1 MKKKQ
6 LFLIAS
12 LTGILLA
19 LAWPTFGFAPIL
31 FIALVPI
38 LWVEN
43 HIADNKEKFSKFA
56 VFNYSFFAFL
66 IFNLLT
72 SYWIVYATFFGLFAP
87 FLNAFLGGLVFQIYH
102 NIKKILF
109 NNSKG
114 FFVLPILWIS
124 IEFLHHHWELTWPW
138 MTFGNGFS
146 TMPIMVQWYEYTGA
160 FGGSLWVWITN
171 YFAYQTIK
179 QIGINDKV
187 GKLKLI
193 SKKLFTTNL
202 LKFALIIIIP
212 ISLSLIIWTSF
223 EEEKNAPVDVVVL
236 QPNLE
241 PYDETKMLSN
251 NQIVNL
257 LISLSE
263 QKADQNTS
271 FILAPEGCLE
281 ERIWEDQIQDN
292 YNLSKLSNFIS
303 KYPKA
308 QMIVGSFSRRLQSE
322 EERTEAS
329 RKIEFAPLPYYSVYN
344 SAIQIKQDNNFNLYH
359 KSKLVPGVERL
370 PFKKYIGKILDFA
383 IKLGNLPVGTLAV
396 DDNHNLFE
404 SESSKVKIT
413 TPICY
418 ESIYGEFVAKRVRE
432 GAGIIFI
439 ITNDSWWRDTQGYK
453 QHASYAS
460 LRAIETRRPIA
471 RSANTGTSCF
481 ISPKGEVSQKT
492 KFWTQEVIKASLVP
506 QTKITFYVKYGDY
519 IAHICL
525 FSSIIIILI
534 GIVYKIRKRYEKK

>member
-43 HIADNKEKFSKFA
+43 YIANNKEKFSKYA
-56 VFNYSFFAFL
+56 VFNYSFIAFF

-72 SYWIVYATFFGLFAP
+72 SYWICYATFFGLFAP
-87 FLNAFLGGLVFQIYH
+87 ILNAFLAGLVFQIYH
-102 NIKKILF
+102 NLKKILF

-114 FFVLPILWIS
+114 FLMLPILWIS
-124 IEFLHHHWELTWPW
+124 IEFLHYHWELTWPW

-146 TMPIMVQWYEYTGA
+146 TMPVLVQWYEYTGV
-160 FGGSLWVWITN
+160 FGGSLWVCLIN
-171 YFAYQTIK
+171 YFAYQAVK
-179 QIGINDKV
+179 QIGISSTKSN
-187 GKLKLI
+187 LKLI
-193 SKKLFTTNL
+193 DKKLFYNYL
-202 LKFALIIIIP
+202 LKFSLIIIIP
-212 ISLSLIIWTSF
+212 ISISLIIWTNYK
-223 EEEKNAPVDVVVL
+223 EEKNTPIDVVVL

-251 NQIVNL
+251 NEIVNL

-263 QKADQNTS
+263 QKSDQNTS

-292 YNLSKLSNFIS
+292 YNLAKLSNFIS
-303 KYPKA
+303 RYPKA
-308 QMIVGSFSRRLQSE
+308 QMIVGSFSRRLQTE
-322 EERTEAS
+322 EEKTEAS

-344 SAIQIKQDNNFNLYH
+344 SAIHIKKNNNFEVYH

-383 IKLGNLPVGTLAV
+383 IELGNLPVGTLAI
-396 DDNHNLFE
+396 DDNHNLFK
-404 SESSKVKIT
+404 SESNNVKVT

-418 ESIYGEFVAKRVRE
+418 ESVYGELVAKRVRE
-432 GAGIIFI
+432 GAGLIFI
-439 ITNDSWWRDTQGYK
+439 ITNDSWWKDTQGYK

-471 RSANTGTSCF
+471 RSANTGMSCF
-481 ISPKGEVSQKT
+481 FSPKGEIKQKT
-492 KFWTQEVIKASLVP
+492 KFWTQDVIKASLVP

-519 IAHICL
+519 IARICL
-525 FSSIIIILI
+525 FSSIIIILV
-534 GIVYKIRKRYEKK
+534 GIVYKIKLRKEKK

>member
-43 HIADNKEKFSKFA
+43 HIAGNKEKFSKFA

-72 SYWIVYATFFGLFAP
+72 SYWIVYATLFGLFAP
-87 FLNAFLGGLVFQIYH
+87 FLNAFLGGLVFQTYH
-102 NIKKILF
+102 NIKKMLF
-109 NNSKG
+109 NNNKG

-146 TMPIMVQWYEYTGA
+146 SMPIMVQWYEYTGA
-160 FGGSLWVWITN
+160 FGGSLWVWIIN

-179 QIGINDKV
+179 QIGISDKV

-251 NQIVNL
+251 NEIVNL

-281 ERIWEDQIQDN
+281 ERIWEDQMQDN
-292 YNLSKLSNFIS
+292 YNLAKLSNFVS
-303 KYPKA
+303 KYPKS
-308 QMIVGSFSRRLQSE
+308 QLIVGSFTRRLQSE
-322 EERTEAS
+322 EEKTEAS

-344 SAIQIKQDNNFNLYH
+344 SAIQIKKNNNFEVYH
-359 KSKLVPGVERL
+359 KAKLVPGVERL

-383 IKLGNLPVGTLAV
+383 IKLGNLPVGTLAI
-396 DDNHNLFE
+396 DDNHNLFV
-404 SESSKVKIT
+404 SEDSKNKVT

-418 ESIYGEFVAKRVRE
+418 ESVYGEFVAKRVRE
-432 GAGIIFI
+432 GAGLIFI

-492 KFWTQEVIKASLVP
+492 KFWTQDVIKASLVP
-506 QTKITFYVKYGDY
+506 QTKLTFYVKYGDY
-519 IAHICL
+519 IARICL
-525 FSSIIIILI
+525 FSSIIIILV
-534 GIVYKIRKRYEKK
+534 GIVYKIKLRNEKK

>member
-1 MKKKQ
+1 
-6 LFLIAS
+6 
-12 LTGILLA
+12 
-19 LAWPTFGFAPIL
+19 
-31 FIALVPI
+31 
-38 LWVEN
+38 
-43 HIADNKEKFSKFA
+43 
-56 VFNYSFFAFL
+56 
-66 IFNLLT
+66 
-72 SYWIVYATFFGLFAP
+72 
-87 FLNAFLGGLVFQIYH
+87 
-102 NIKKILF
+102 
-109 NNSKG
+109 
-114 FFVLPILWIS
+114 
-124 IEFLHHHWELTWPW
+124 
-138 MTFGNGFS
+138 
-146 TMPIMVQWYEYTGA
+146 
-160 FGGSLWVWITN
+160 
-171 YFAYQTIK
+171 
-179 QIGINDKV
+179 
-187 GKLKLI
+187 
-193 SKKLFTTNL
+193 
-202 LKFALIIIIP
+202 
-212 ISLSLIIWTSF
+212 
-223 EEEKNAPVDVVVL
+223 
-236 QPNLE
+236 
-241 PYDETKMLSN
+241 MLSN

-506 QTKITFYVKYGDY
+506 QTKLTFYVKYGDY
-519 IAHICL
+519 IARICL
-525 FSSIIIILI
+525 FSSILIILI
-534 GIVYKIRKRYEKK
+534 GIVYKVKLRNEKK

>member
-146 TMPIMVQWYEYTGA
+146 TMPIMIQWYEYTGA

-303 KYPKA
+303 KYPKS
-308 QMIVGSFSRRLQSE
+308 QLIVGSFTRRLQTE

-492 KFWTQEVIKASLVP
+492 KFWEQDVIKASLVP
-506 QTKITFYVKYGDY
+506 QTKLTFYVKYGDY
-519 IAHICL
+519 IARICL
-525 FSSIIIILI
+525 FSSILIILI
-534 GIVYKIRKRYEKK
+534 GIVYKVKLRNEKK

>member
-87 FLNAFLGGLVFQIYH
+87 FLNAFLGGIVFQIYH

-109 NNSKG
+109 NNNKG

-146 TMPIMVQWYEYTGA
+146 TMPIMAQWYEYTGA

-492 KFWTQEVIKASLVP
+492 KFWTQDVIKASLVP
-506 QTKITFYVKYGDY
+506 QTKLTFYVKYGDY

>member
-292 YNLSKLSNFIS
+292 YNLAKLSNFIS

-308 QMIVGSFSRRLQSE
+308 QMIVGSFSRRLQTE

-492 KFWTQEVIKASLVP
+492 KFWTQDVIKASLVP

-519 IAHICL
+519 IARICL
-525 FSSIIIILI
+525 FSSIIIILV
-534 GIVYKIRKRYEKK
+534 GIVYKIKLRNEKK

>member
-6 LFLIAS
+6 VLLIAT

-19 LAWPTFGFAPIL
+19 LAWPTFGFPPLL
-31 FIALVPI
+31 FIALVPL
-38 LWVEN
+38 LWAEN
-43 HIADNKEKFSKFA
+43 HISNNKKQFSKLS
-56 VFNYSFFAFL
+56 VFYYSFLAFF
-66 IFNLLT
+66 IFNILT

-87 FLNAFLGGLVFQIYH
+87 FFNAFLCALVFHIYH
-102 NIKKILF
+102 NLKGLLYG
-109 NNSKG
+109 NTKG
-114 FFVLPILWIS
+114 FLILPILWIS
-124 IEFLHHHWELTWPW
+124 FEFLHHHWELTWPW

-146 TMPIMVQWYEYTGA
+146 TMPKLIQWYEYTGA
-160 FGGSLWVWITN
+160 FGGTLWIWLTN
-171 YFAYQTIK
+171 YFLYKTIK
-179 QIGINDKV
+179 ELGFSNKTN
-187 GKLKLI
+187 KLKPI
-193 SKKLFTTNL
+193 NKKLFTTNL
-202 LKFALIIIIP
+202 LGFALIIILP
-212 ISLSLIIWTSF
+212 ISLSLIIWTTYK
-223 EEEKNAPVDVVVL
+223 EEKNTPIDVVVL

-257 LISLSE
+257 LITLTQ

-281 ERIWEDQIQDN
+281 ERIWEDQMQEN
-292 YNLSKLSNFIS
+292 YNLVKLSNFLAN
-303 KYPKA
+303 YPKA

-322 EERTEAS
+322 EEKTEAS

-344 SAIQIKQDNNFNLYH
+344 SAIHIQKDNEFEVYH
-359 KSKLVPGVERL
+359 KTKLVPGVERL

-396 DDNHNLFE
+396 DDNHKLFS
-404 SESSKVKIT
+404 SEDSKTKVT

-418 ESIYGEFVAKRVRE
+418 ESVYGEFVAKRVRE
-432 GAGIIFI
+432 GAGLIFI

-492 KFWTQEVIKASLVP
+492 KFWTQDVIKASLVP
-506 QTKITFYVKYGDY
+506 QTKLTFYVKYGDY
-519 IAHICL
+519 IARICL

>member
-87 FLNAFLGGLVFQIYH
+87 FLNAFLGGIVFQTYH

-519 IAHICL
+519 IARICL
-525 FSSIIIILI
+525 FSSILIILI
-534 GIVYKIRKRYEKK
+534 GIVYKVKLRNEKK

>member
-87 FLNAFLGGLVFQIYH
+87 FLNAFLGGIVFQTYH

-179 QIGINDKV
+179 QIGISDKAA
-187 GKLKLI
+187 KLKLI
-193 SKKLFTTNL
+193 REKLFTINL

-212 ISLSLIIWTSF
+212 ISLSLIIWKGF

-492 KFWTQEVIKASLVP
+492 KFWTQDVIKASLVP
-506 QTKITFYVKYGDY
+506 QTKLTFYVKYGDY
-519 IAHICL
+519 IARICL

>member
-1 MKKKQ
+1 
-6 LFLIAS
+6 
-12 LTGILLA
+12 
-19 LAWPTFGFAPIL
+19 
-31 FIALVPI
+31 
-38 LWVEN
+38 
-43 HIADNKEKFSKFA
+43 
-56 VFNYSFFAFL
+56 
-66 IFNLLT
+66 
-72 SYWIVYATFFGLFAP
+72 
-87 FLNAFLGGLVFQIYH
+87 
-102 NIKKILF
+102 
-109 NNSKG
+109 
-114 FFVLPILWIS
+114 
-124 IEFLHHHWELTWPW
+124 
-138 MTFGNGFS
+138 S

-519 IAHICL
+519 IA
-525 FSSIIIILI
+525 
-534 GIVYKIRKRYEKK
+534 

>member
-87 FLNAFLGGLVFQIYH
+87 FLNAFLGGLVFQTYH

-492 KFWTQEVIKASLVP
+492 KFWEQDVIKASLVP
-506 QTKITFYVKYGDY
+506 QTKLTFYVKYGDY
-519 IAHICL
+519 IARICL
-525 FSSIIIILI
+525 FSSILIILI
-534 GIVYKIRKRYEKK
+534 GIVYTVKLRNEKK

>member
-492 KFWTQEVIKASLVP
+492 KFWEQDVIKASLVP
-506 QTKITFYVKYGDY
+506 QTKLTFYVKYGDY
-519 IAHICL
+519 IARICL
-525 FSSIIIILI
+525 FSSILIILI
-534 GIVYKIRKRYEKK
+534 GIVYKVKLRNEKK

>member
-87 FLNAFLGGLVFQIYH
+87 FLNAFLGGIVFQIYH

-146 TMPIMVQWYEYTGA
+146 TMPIMIQWYEYTGA

-303 KYPKA
+303 KYPKS
-308 QMIVGSFSRRLQSE
+308 QLIVGSFTRRLQSE

>member
-43 HIADNKEKFSKFA
+43 HISNNKEKFSKFA
-56 VFNYSFFAFL
+56 VFKYSFIAFF
-66 IFNLLT
+66 IFNILT
-72 SYWIVYATFFGLFAP
+72 TYWISYATFFGLFAP

-124 IEFLHHHWELTWPW
+124 IEFLHLHWELTWPW

-146 TMPIMVQWYEYTGA
+146 TMPIMVQWYEYTGV

-171 YFAYQTIK
+171 YFAYQIIK

-193 SKKLFTTNL
+193 SKKLFTSNL
-202 LKFALIIIIP
+202 LKFAFIIIIP

-223 EEEKNAPVDVVVL
+223 EEEKNTPIDVVVL

-251 NQIVNL
+251 NEIVNL

-281 ERIWEDQIQDN
+281 ERIWEDQMQDN
-292 YNLSKLSNFIS
+292 YNLAKLSNFIS
-303 KYPKA
+303 KYPKT

-322 EERTEAS
+322 EEKTEAS

-344 SAIQIKQDNNFNLYH
+344 SAIQIKQDNNFNVYH
-359 KSKLVPGVERL
+359 KTKLVPGVERL

-404 SESSKVKIT
+404 SESSKVKVT

-492 KFWTQEVIKASLVP
+492 KFWEQDVIKASLVP
-506 QTKITFYVKYGDY
+506 QTKLTFYVKYGDY
-519 IAHICL
+519 IARICL

-534 GIVYKIRKRYEKK
+534 GIVYKIRQRNEKK

>member
-87 FLNAFLGGLVFQIYH
+87 FLNAFLGGIVFQTYH

>member
-303 KYPKA
+303 KYPKS
-308 QMIVGSFSRRLQSE
+308 QLIVGSFTRRLQTE

-492 KFWTQEVIKASLVP
+492 KFWEQDVIKASLVP
-506 QTKITFYVKYGDY
+506 QTKLTFYVKYGDY
-519 IAHICL
+519 IARICL
-525 FSSIIIILI
+525 FSSILIILI
-534 GIVYKIRKRYEKK
+534 GIVYKVKLRNEKK

>member
-6 LFLIAS
+6 LILIAS

-31 FIALVPI
+31 FVAIVPMLWLENYIAS
-38 LWVEN
+38 
-43 HIADNKEKFSKFA
+43 NKEKFSKFS
-56 VFNYSFFAFL
+56 VFHYSFLAFF
-66 IFNLLT
+66 IFNFLT
-72 SYWIVYATFFGLFAP
+72 SYWILYATFFGIVAPLF
-87 FLNAFLGGLVFQIYH
+87 NAFLGALVFQTYH
-102 NIKKILF
+102 NIKKVVF
-109 NNSKG
+109 NNHKG

-146 TMPIMVQWYEYTGA
+146 TMPIMVQWYEYTGV
-160 FGGSLWVWITN
+160 FGGSLWIWITN

-179 QIGINDKV
+179 QIEISDKV

-193 SKKLFTTNL
+193 SKKLFTFNL
-202 LKFALIIIIP
+202 LKFVLVIFIP
-212 ISLSLIIWTSF
+212 VSISLIIWTSF
-223 EEEKNAPVDVVVL
+223 EEEKNTPVDVVIL

-241 PYDETKMLSN
+241 PYDNTKMLSN

-257 LISLSE
+257 LISLTE

-281 ERIWEDQIQDN
+281 ERIWEDQMQEN
-292 YNLSKLSNFIS
+292 YNLAKIS
-303 KYPKA
+303 KFVSQYPKA

-322 EERTEAS
+322 EEKTEAS

-344 SAIQIKQDNNFNLYH
+344 SAINIQRDNKFEVYH
-359 KSKLVPGVERL
+359 KTKLVPGVERL

-396 DDNHNLFE
+396 DDNHNLFI
-404 SESSKVKIT
+404 SQDSKTKVT

-418 ESIYGEFVAKRVRE
+418 ESVYGEFVAKRVRE
-432 GAGIIFI
+432 GAELIFI
-439 ITNDSWWRDTQGYK
+439 MTNDSWWKDTQGYK

-471 RSANTGTSCF
+471 RSANTGISCF
-481 ISPKGEVSQKT
+481 VSPKGEISQKT
-492 KFWTQEVIKASLVP
+492 KFWTQDVIKASLVP

-519 IAHICL
+519 IARICL
-525 FSSIIIILI
+525 FSSIIIILT
-534 GIVYKIRKRYEKK
+534 GIVYKFKLRNETK

>member
-212 ISLSLIIWTSF
+212 ISLSLIIWKGF

-251 NQIVNL
+251 NEIVNL

-308 QMIVGSFSRRLQSE
+308 QMIVGSFSRRLQTE

-492 KFWTQEVIKASLVP
+492 KFWEQDVIKASLVP
-506 QTKITFYVKYGDY
+506 QTKLTFYVKYGDY
-519 IAHICL
+519 IARICL
-525 FSSIIIILI
+525 FSSILIILI
-534 GIVYKIRKRYEKK
+534 GIVYKVKLRNEKK

>member
-87 FLNAFLGGLVFQIYH
+87 FLNAFLGGLVFQTYH

-146 TMPIMVQWYEYTGA
+146 TKPIMVQWYEYTGA

-303 KYPKA
+303 KYPKS
-308 QMIVGSFSRRLQSE
+308 QLIVGSFTRRLQTE

-492 KFWTQEVIKASLVP
+492 KFWEQDVIKASLVP
-506 QTKITFYVKYGDY
+506 QTKLTFYVKYGDY
-519 IAHICL
+519 IARICL
-525 FSSIIIILI
+525 FSSILIILI
-534 GIVYKIRKRYEKK
+534 GIVYKVKLRNEKK